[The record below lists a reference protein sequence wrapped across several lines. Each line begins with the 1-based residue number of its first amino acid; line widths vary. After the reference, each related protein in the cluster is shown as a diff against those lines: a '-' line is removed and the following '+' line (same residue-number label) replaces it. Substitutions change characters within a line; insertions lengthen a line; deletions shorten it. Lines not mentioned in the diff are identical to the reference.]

1 MDIKSIINKK
11 REKKELT
18 EDELRYFIFSYF
30 KDEILQEQAAAL
42 LTLIYTNGITQKEMS
57 YLTNA
62 MAETRTRIGII

>member
-1 MDIKSIINKK
+1 MDIKAIINKK

-18 EDELRYFIFSYF
+18 EDELRYFVFSYY

-42 LTLIYTNGITQKEMS
+42 LTLIYTTGINQKEMS

-62 MAETRTRIGII
+62 MAETRT